1 MVLENTSLTKQS
13 ENNSAAS
20 PLLRSGVVPQKA
32 VVVSKTFSQSIGESL
47 ESLTES
53 ISKFFQARDVKQLA
67 KSPFQLPVKQEAKQE
82 KVSKIRELL
91 KQPLSAFER
100 IKSLLPI
107 PASVSPLLDI
117 LLKKGTKMDVKAS
130 IVNDSMVFAT
140 DVAIPGG
147 NIKGSAQ
154 ISIPLAPPAEKDTPV
169 ELHPAVEQL
178 LQKVLAPLVPEDQK
192 TDEILKLLSTLPTQ
206 SINIMWMKGTADI
219 AISLPGGAVVK
230 LTLALPTEVE
240 AEKNPDI
247 LRTFLKSIFKE
258 NYPGIASLL
267 AKDMVFTWNGSTS
280 QFKIQFPQQ
289 IALQINK
296 LELENETLLKLLGK
310 NTTVVLPQTIAGT
323 INFKE
328 NSVEFSPGTTFQ
340 VKKEFPLPDKD
351 ISLQKVSFDPVG
363 NKIKL
368 KVSTPILFADP
379 SFDIDIDLNEPK
391 EPKAK
396 KPAGKSVVDFAF
408 VAYNGPA
415 SKNASP
421 AKKTAETKST
431 PVKSGISVFESMKKM
446 VKIPEVFSPIVNM
459 LFGHGTA
466 LDMNVGIGDDIILSS
481 AINLPNI
488 GIEGHAR
495 LIVPMK
501 PEAVA
506 DAPPVELHPAIQKL
520 LSQGLSSKITKEDE
534 LNELLDLLLT
544 LPNQAIHFD
553 WRGADHPAT
562 IILTLPT
569 GVILKLDLKIP
580 EAKEGEID
588 IVRGFLSKVL
598 KDKFTAIEPLLSQSF
613 VFKWHGSN
621 SKFRIEFTEQQVLHL
636 NSFDLKKGKWFT
648 NFVGKIVGWIVG
660 RTSVV
665 LPRKIE
671 GTIDFKEASV
681 KFDKDVTFTVK
692 SLLGFTKKVGLEK
705 VVFNPEKKEVNLGI
719 KCFGS
724 HSIAIDLKS
733 ESAVE
738 DVKFQIRSRRALR
751 TNPFNHL
758 MLMP

>member
-1 MVLENTSLTKQS
+1 MVLETALSTQLDHGPRASTSLK
-13 ENNSAAS
+13 
-20 PLLRSGVVPQKA
+20 SGVSPKA
-32 VVVSKTFSQSIGESL
+32 VVVSKTFPQYLGERL
-47 ESLTES
+47 EALCN
-53 ISKFFQARDVKQLA
+53 FFQGRDVKKLEQ
-67 KSPFQLPVKQEAKQE
+67 SPLRLSVMQEPKQAE

-91 KQPLSAFER
+91 KQPISAVAR
-100 IKSLLPI
+100 IKSLIPI
-107 PASVSPLLDI
+107 PAAISPLLDI

-130 IVNDSMVFAT
+130 IVDESMEFAT
-140 DVAIPGG
+140 DVVIPG
-147 NIKGSAQ
+147 NIIKGRAELRL
-154 ISIPLAPPAEKDTPV
+154 PLTPPAAKDIPV

-178 LQKVLAPLVPEDQK
+178 MHKLLAPLIPQDQK
-192 TDEILKLLSTLPTQ
+192 TEEILKLLSTLPTQ
-206 SINIMWMKGTADI
+206 TLNMTWVKGKAVIT
-219 AISLPGGAVVK
+219 ISLPGGAVLK
-230 LTLALPTEVE
+230 LTLTLPTGAE

-267 AKDMVFTWNGSTS
+267 SKDMIFSWDGSTS
-280 QFKIQFPQQ
+280 QFTLQFPQQ

-296 LELENETLLKLLGK
+296 LELKNETLLETLLKLLGK
-310 NTTVVLPQTIAGT
+310 NTTVVLPQTISGT

-328 NSVEFSPGTTFQ
+328 NSVEFAPGTIFE
-340 VKKEFPLPDKD
+340 VKKKLPYPDKD
-351 ISLQKVSFDPVG
+351 VTLQKISFDPVG

-391 EPKAK
+391 EPKVK
-396 KPAGKSVVDFAF
+396 KPAGKSVIDFAF
-408 VAYNGPA
+408 VPYNSPA
-415 SKNASP
+415 SKNSSP
-421 AKKTAETKST
+421 VKKTAETKQT
-431 PVKSGISVFESMKKM
+431 PPKSGISVFESMKKM
-446 VKIPEVFSPIVNM
+446 VKIPEVFSPIIDM
-459 LFGHGTA
+459 LFAKGTA

-488 GIEGHAR
+488 GIAGHAQ

-506 DAPPVELHPAIQKL
+506 DAPPVELHPGIQKL
-520 LSQGLSSKITKEDE
+520 LSQGLSSQIKEEDQ

-562 IILTLPT
+562 IILTLP
-569 GVILKLDLKIP
+569 GGIILKLDLKIP
-580 EAKEGEID
+580 EAKAGEID

-598 KDKFTAIEPLLSQSF
+598 KDKFTAIEPLLAQSF

-636 NSFDLKKGKWFT
+636 KSLDLKKGKWFK

-660 RTSVV
+660 QTSVI

-671 GTIDFKEASV
+671 GRIDFKEASV
-681 KFDKDVTFTVK
+681 TFDQDVEFTVR

-705 VVFNPEKKEVNLGI
+705 VAFNPEKNEVTLGI

-724 HSIAIDLKS
+724 RAIAIDLN
-733 ESAVE
+733 ESNVE
-738 DVKFQIRSRRALR
+738 DFNFQVLSRWAKRA
-751 TNPFNHL
+751 NHL
-758 MLMP
+758 HYLSMIP